1 VMQGTDRAAN
11 GREFPAEIE
20 TLLERDVPLWAH
32 TSLRIGGPARFY
44 ARPTNVDELHAAL
57 RWARDRGLSY
67 VVLGR
72 GSNVIFPDSG
82 FSGLV
87 VHTSGLRGRRVEGA
101 SLRAAAGERLA
112 DVAWPTTKLGLSGIE
127 WACGIPGT
135 IGGAV
140 AMNAGA
146 DGGDIAAVLV
156 SADVLTDEGVV
167 TIPADSLGL
176 GYRTS
181 ALLSGGLPGIVVE
194 ATFELRRD
202 DPRACLDRAR
212 SSIERRLRRLP
223 VGASAGCIFRNPD
236 TGPPAGELLERAG
249 CKGLR
254 VGRAVVSARH
264 ANVIVNEGVENAR
277 DVLELIDRMKERV
290 LDAFG
295 VELREEV
302 VVYP

>member
-11 GREFPAEIE
+11 GRELSAEIE

-44 ARPTNVDELHAAL
+44 ARPTNVDELRVTL

-112 DVAWPTTKLGLSGIE
+112 DVAWRTTKLGLSGIE

-167 TIPADSLGL
+167 TIPADS
-176 GYRTS
+176 S